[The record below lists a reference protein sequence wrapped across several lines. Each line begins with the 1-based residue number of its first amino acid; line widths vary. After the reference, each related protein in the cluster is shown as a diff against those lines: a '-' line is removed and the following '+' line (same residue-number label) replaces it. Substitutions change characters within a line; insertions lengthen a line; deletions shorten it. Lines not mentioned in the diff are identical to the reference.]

1 MANKYNVRSISLPS
15 RSHPSTIRVD
25 EELNKLKTWE
35 GTSTSTSR
43 SIHNGLSLLEDLYI
57 SLDDLFN
64 MTSTKQVI
72 SNHRGEKCIEEVLDG
87 SMMILD
93 ICGTTRD
100 TMLQVKENVQAL
112 HSSLRRRKS
121 DSSVEKSVVEY
132 KYYTKNMKKN
142 VNKLITSLKHM
153 DSKFGVT
160 PIFELD
166 HHLSSLVRV
175 LREVIA
181 MNLSIFQ
188 LILSFFIVSSSK
200 SKSKSNKWLLVAKLM
215 HKGTIT
221 SEDNSE
227 SVNELQCVEAALSTL
242 LSEATCGEKLQV
254 VHEKLKTLE
263 NAIESIE
270 DGLENIFRRLIKTRS
285 SLLNII
291 SQ

>member
-1 MANKYNVRSISLPS
+1 
-15 RSHPSTIRVD
+15 
-25 EELNKLKTWE
+25 
-35 GTSTSTSR
+35 
-43 SIHNGLSLLEDLYI
+43 
-57 SLDDLFN
+57 
-64 MTSTKQVI
+64 
-72 SNHRGEKCIEEVLDG
+72 
-87 SMMILD
+87 
-93 ICGTTRD
+93 
-100 TMLQVKENVQAL
+100 
-112 HSSLRRRKS
+112 
-121 DSSVEKSVVEY
+121 
-132 KYYTKNMKKN
+132 
-142 VNKLITSLKHM
+142 
-153 DSKFGVT
+153 
-160 PIFELD
+160 
-166 HHLSSLVRV
+166 
-175 LREVIA
+175 

-242 LSEATCGEKLQV
+242 LSEATFGEKLQG

-270 DGLENIFRRLIKTRS
+270 DGLENLFRRLIKTRS